1 MFDMFDDIFVE
12 SAYDDTGITLTTTES
27 GFVWADCEVE
37 ESSINCDPFDFIT
50 EAMYANV
57 INAKNIELAIMQEK
71 YDYLHENGYEMV
83 TEGLSLEGIKKFFSN
98 LWQKIKDFF
107 DAVIAKMV
115 ELQAKF
121 RMLFESGRRR
131 AELGMPKLNMKVP
144 AYTPEQVEKV
154 AINLLGNFAK
164 MFNGD
169 PDANISYDFNKLINK
184 SEVAPNFKTE
194 LDILKNYGKHIKEIK
209 KARNN
214 ALKSVKDVEK
224 KAIKDADNIYTKTHE
239 RTDWAWAGNSIM
251 KLSKELCK
259 LVMARVNVAA
269 KCINAACKEGKSAYK
284 DEKKANKKTAQNASA
299 YIVDLEMI

>member
-37 ESSINCDPFDFIT
+37 ESSIDRDPFDFIT

-107 DAVIAKMV
+107 DAIIAKMV

-154 AINLLGNFAK
+154 ATNLFGGIEKLANSGDTESTLNLGIEGSVNT
-164 MFNGD
+164 
-169 PDANISYDFNKLINK
+169 

-209 KARNN
+209 KGRNN
-214 ALKSVKDVEK
+214 ALKAVKNVEK
-224 KAIKDADNIYTKTHE
+224 KAIKNADNIYDKTHE
-239 RTDWAWAGNSIM
+239 RTNWAETGNAIM

-284 DEKKANKKTAQNASA
+284 DEKKAKKTAQNASA